1 MKTVSVYVLRNDLGD
16 STANGITSKV
26 NSVWLFSA
34 ETSNE
39 EVREFYGKKNESP
52 ENALRVVKREY
63 YCNYAEPV
71 FKKSSSEGTYMAGG
85 NFVETCHSVYKEIS
99 GTPYPLPVHDRF
111 EDWVTYEGLSR

>member
-34 ETSNE
+34 ETTNE

-52 ENALRVVKREY
+52 ENALRVVKRER
-63 YCNYAEPV
+63 YCNYVEPV
-71 FKKSSSEGTYMAGG
+71 FKNTGDQGTYMAGG
-85 NFVETCHSVYKEIS
+85 NYVYTCDSRYKEIS
-99 GTPYPLPVHDRF
+99 GTPYPLPAHDRF